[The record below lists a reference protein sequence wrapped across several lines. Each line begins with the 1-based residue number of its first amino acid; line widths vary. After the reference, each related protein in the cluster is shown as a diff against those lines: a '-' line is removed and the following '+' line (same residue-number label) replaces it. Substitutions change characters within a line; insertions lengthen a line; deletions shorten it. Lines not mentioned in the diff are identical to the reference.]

1 MTWLTRSAGRRSR
14 WCPGCPGCAPGF
26 RPVGRLITGLGA
38 PGGSV
43 EGGIEELEE
52 LRLSCW
58 RRSRISASRSAIRCS
73 AASKRAR
80 CRSHS
85 GHRVTED
92 LALALMDDED
102 KSLPPE
108 CKRPGYL
115 DGYEHGKRN
124 GRCDDESGP
133 KVPQEREENRD

>member
-1 MTWLTRSAGRRSR
+1 MTWLTRSAGGRSR
-14 WCPGCPGCAPGF
+14 WGPGCPGCAPGL
-26 RPVGRLITGLGA
+26 RPGGRLTTGLGA

-58 RRSRISASRSAIRCS
+58 RRSRTSASRSAIRWS
-73 AASKRAR
+73 AASRRAR

-85 GHRVTED
+85 GHWVTEG
-92 LALALMDDED
+92 LALTLMDDEN

-108 CKRPGYL
+108 CKRPGRL
-115 DGYEHGKRN
+115 DGYEMG
-124 GRCDDESGP
+124 SA
-133 KVPQEREENRD
+133 